1 MKLSTRDAAAYFR
14 KPDAEATGLLIFG
27 ADAMR
32 VAERRKQVL
41 TALVGPDAEAE
52 MRLSRID
59 GGDLRKEPA
68 LLLDAVKA
76 VGFFPG
82 PRAVHVEGATDGLAP
97 IFSAALSDWKPGDA
111 QIIATAGQ
119 LNAKSALRK
128 TFESHRAAYAA
139 GIYDDPPSRQEVEQ
153 MLADAGL
160 RNVSPAAADA
170 LNALSRALEPGDF
183 RQTLEKVALYKRGD
197 DTPLSAD
204 EVAES
209 APRSNEAD
217 LDDLF
222 SVVAEARKQEIAPVL
237 SRLYAQGVTPV
248 TLCIGATRFFRT
260 LHTLASDPG
269 GPSAGASRMRPP
281 LFGPRRDKLVR
292 QAERWGRRSTERAL
306 QTLIDT
312 DLQLRSAS
320 RAPQQALV
328 ERALLRI
335 ALTGPR

>member
-14 KPDAEATGLLIFG
+14 KPDPNATGLLIFG

-41 TALVGPDAEAE
+41 TALVGPDAETE
-52 MRLSRID
+52 MRLTRIN
-59 GGDLRKEPA
+59 GSDLRKEPA

-82 PRAVHVEGATDGLAP
+82 PRAVHIETAVDGLSDVIAT
-97 IFSAALSDWKPGDA
+97 ALTDWKPGDA
-111 QIIATAGQ
+111 QIIATAGA
-119 LNAKSALRK
+119 LNARSALRK
-128 TFESHRAAYAA
+128 LFESHRSTYAA

-153 MLADAGL
+153 MLSDSGL
-160 RNVSPAAADA
+160 RNIAPPAAE
-170 LNALSRALEPGDF
+170 ALSMLSRTLEPGDF
-183 RQTLEKVALYKRGD
+183 RQTLEKVALYKSGD
-197 DTPLSAD
+197 DTPLTPEDVDAC
-204 EVAES
+204 
-209 APRSNEAD
+209 APRSTEAD

-222 SVVAEARKQEIAPVL
+222 SVVAEARKEEIALVL

-260 LHTLASDPG
+260 LHALASDPG
-269 GPSAGASRMRPP
+269 GPSSGAAKLRPP
-281 LFGPRRDKLVR
+281 LFGPKRDRMVR
-292 QAERWGRRSTERAL
+292 QAELWGRRSLEKAL
-306 QTLIDT
+306 QTLTDT

-328 ERALLRI
+328 ERALLRL

>member
-14 KPDAEATGLLIFG
+14 KPDPNATGLLIFG

-41 TALVGPDAEAE
+41 TALVGPDAETE
-52 MRLSRID
+52 MRLTRIN
-59 GGDLRKEPA
+59 GSDLRKEPA

-82 PRAVHVEGATDGLAP
+82 PRAVHVESAVDGLSDVLAT
-97 IFSAALSDWKPGDA
+97 ALADWKPGDA
-111 QIIATAGQ
+111 QIIATAGA
-119 LNAKSALRK
+119 LNARSALRK
-128 TFESHRAAYAA
+128 LFESHRSTYAA

-153 MLADAGL
+153 MLSDSGL
-160 RNVSPAAADA
+160 RNIAPPAAE
-170 LNALSRALEPGDF
+170 ALSVLSRTLEPGDF
-183 RQTLEKVALYKRGD
+183 RQTLEKVALYKSGD
-197 DTPLSAD
+197 DTPLTPEDVDAC
-204 EVAES
+204 
-209 APRSNEAD
+209 APRSTEAD

-222 SVVAEARKQEIAPVL
+222 AVVAEAHKEEIALVL

-260 LHTLASDPG
+260 LHALASDPG
-269 GPSAGASRMRPP
+269 GPSSGAAKLRPP
-281 LFGPRRDKLVR
+281 LFGPKRDRMVR
-292 QAERWGRRSTERAL
+292 QAERWGRRSLEKAL
-306 QTLIDT
+306 QTLTDT

-328 ERALLRI
+328 ERALLRL

>member
-14 KPDAEATGLLIFG
+14 KPDPNATGLLIFG

-41 TALVGPDAEAE
+41 TALVGADAETE
-52 MRLSRID
+52 MRLTRIN
-59 GGDLRKEPA
+59 GSDLRKEPA

-82 PRAVHVEGATDGLAP
+82 PRAVHIETAVDGLSEVIAT
-97 IFSAALSDWKPGDA
+97 ALTDWKPGDA
-111 QIIATAGQ
+111 QIIATAGA
-119 LNAKSALRK
+119 LNARSALRK
-128 TFESHRAAYAA
+128 LFESNRSTYAA

-153 MLADAGL
+153 MLSDSGL
-160 RNVSPAAADA
+160 RNIAPPAAE
-170 LNALSRALEPGDF
+170 ALSMLSRTLEPGDF
-183 RQTLEKVALYKRGD
+183 RQTLEKVALYKSGD
-197 DTPLSAD
+197 DTPLTPEDVDAC
-204 EVAES
+204 
-209 APRSNEAD
+209 APRSTEAD

-222 SVVAEARKQEIAPVL
+222 AVVAEARKEEIALVL

-260 LHTLASDPG
+260 LHALASDPG
-269 GPSAGASRMRPP
+269 GPSSGAAKLRPP
-281 LFGPRRDKLVR
+281 LFGPKRDRMVR
-292 QAERWGRRSTERAL
+292 QAERWGRRSLEKAL
-306 QTLIDT
+306 QTLTDT

-328 ERALLRI
+328 ERALLRL

>member
-14 KPDAEATGLLIFG
+14 KPDPNATGLLIFG

-41 TALVGPDAEAE
+41 TALVGPDAETE
-52 MRLSRID
+52 MRLTRIN
-59 GGDLRKEPA
+59 GSDLRKEPA

-82 PRAVHVEGATDGLAP
+82 PRAVHIETAVDGLSDVIAT
-97 IFSAALSDWKPGDA
+97 ALTDWKPGDA
-111 QIIATAGQ
+111 QIIATAGA
-119 LNAKSALRK
+119 LNARSVLRK
-128 TFESHRAAYAA
+128 LFESHRSTYAA

-153 MLADAGL
+153 MLSDSGL
-160 RNVSPAAADA
+160 RNIAPPAAE
-170 LNALSRALEPGDF
+170 ALSVLSRTLEPGDF
-183 RQTLEKVALYKRGD
+183 RQTLEKVALYKSGD
-197 DTPLSAD
+197 DTPLTPEDVDAC
-204 EVAES
+204 
-209 APRSNEAD
+209 APRSTEAD

-222 SVVAEARKQEIAPVL
+222 AVVAEARKEEIALVL

-260 LHTLASDPG
+260 LHALASDPG
-269 GPSAGASRMRPP
+269 GPSSGAAKLRPP
-281 LFGPRRDKLVR
+281 LFGPKRDRMVR
-292 QAERWGRRSTERAL
+292 QAERWGRRSLEKAL
-306 QTLIDT
+306 QTLTDT

-328 ERALLRI
+328 ERALLRL

>member
-14 KPDAEATGLLIFG
+14 KPDPNATGLLIFG

-41 TALVGPDAEAE
+41 TALVGPDAETE
-52 MRLSRID
+52 MRLTRIN
-59 GGDLRKEPA
+59 GSDLRKEPA

-82 PRAVHVEGATDGLAP
+82 PRAVHVESAVDGLSDVIAT
-97 IFSAALSDWKPGDA
+97 ALTDWKPGDA
-111 QIIATAGQ
+111 QIIATAGA
-119 LNAKSALRK
+119 LNARSALRK
-128 TFESHRAAYAA
+128 LFESHRSTYAA

-153 MLADAGL
+153 MLSDSGL
-160 RNVSPAAADA
+160 RNIAPPAAE
-170 LNALSRALEPGDF
+170 ALSVLSRTLEPGDF
-183 RQTLEKVALYKRGD
+183 RQTLEKVALYKSGD
-197 DTPLSAD
+197 DTPLTPEDVDAC
-204 EVAES
+204 
-209 APRSNEAD
+209 APRSTEAD

-222 SVVAEARKQEIAPVL
+222 SVVAEARKEEIALVL

-260 LHTLASDPG
+260 LHALASDPG
-269 GPSAGASRMRPP
+269 GPSSGAAKLRPP
-281 LFGPRRDKLVR
+281 LFGPKRDRMVR
-292 QAERWGRRSTERAL
+292 QAERWGRRSLEKAL
-306 QTLIDT
+306 QTLTDT

-328 ERALLRI
+328 ERALLRL

>member
-14 KPDAEATGLLIFG
+14 KPDPNATGLLIFG

-41 TALVGPDAEAE
+41 TALVGPDAETE
-52 MRLSRID
+52 MRLTRIN
-59 GGDLRKEPA
+59 GSDLRKEPA

-82 PRAVHVEGATDGLAP
+82 PRAVHVESAVDGLSDVLAT
-97 IFSAALSDWKPGDA
+97 ALADWKPGDA
-111 QIIATAGQ
+111 QIIATAGA
-119 LNAKSALRK
+119 LNARSALRK
-128 TFESHRAAYAA
+128 LFESHRSTYAA

-153 MLADAGL
+153 MLSDSGL
-160 RNVSPAAADA
+160 RNIAPPAAE
-170 LNALSRALEPGDF
+170 ALSVLSRTLEPGDF
-183 RQTLEKVALYKRGD
+183 RQTLEKVALYKSGD
-197 DTPLSAD
+197 DTPLTPEDVDAC
-204 EVAES
+204 
-209 APRSNEAD
+209 APRSTEAD

-222 SVVAEARKQEIAPVL
+222 AVVAEAHKEEIALVL
-237 SRLYAQGVTPV
+237 SSLYAQGVTPV

-260 LHTLASDPG
+260 LHALASDPG
-269 GPSAGASRMRPP
+269 GPSSGAAKLRPP
-281 LFGPRRDKLVR
+281 LFGPKRDRMVR
-292 QAERWGRRSTERAL
+292 QAERWGRRSLEKAL
-306 QTLIDT
+306 QTLTDT

-328 ERALLRI
+328 ERALLRL

>member
-14 KPDAEATGLLIFG
+14 KPDPNATGLLIFG

-41 TALVGPDAEAE
+41 TALVGPDAETE
-52 MRLSRID
+52 MRLTRIN
-59 GGDLRKEPA
+59 GSDLRKEPA

-82 PRAVHVEGATDGLAP
+82 PRAVHVESAVDGLSDVIAT
-97 IFSAALSDWKPGDA
+97 ALTDWKPGDA
-111 QIIATAGQ
+111 QIIATAGA
-119 LNAKSALRK
+119 LNARSALRK
-128 TFESHRAAYAA
+128 LFESHRSTYAA

-153 MLADAGL
+153 MLSDSGL
-160 RNVSPAAADA
+160 RNIAPPAAE
-170 LNALSRALEPGDF
+170 ALSMLSRTLEPGDF
-183 RQTLEKVALYKRGD
+183 RQTLEKVALYKSGD
-197 DTPLSAD
+197 DTPLTPEDVDAC
-204 EVAES
+204 
-209 APRSNEAD
+209 APRSTEAD

-222 SVVAEARKQEIAPVL
+222 SVVAEARKEEIALVL

-260 LHTLASDPG
+260 LHALASDPG
-269 GPSAGASRMRPP
+269 GPSSGAAKLRPP
-281 LFGPRRDKLVR
+281 LFGPKRDRMVR
-292 QAERWGRRSTERAL
+292 QAERWGRRSLEKAL
-306 QTLIDT
+306 QTLTDT

-328 ERALLRI
+328 ERALLRL

>member
-14 KPDAEATGLLIFG
+14 KPDPNATGLLIFG

-41 TALVGPDAEAE
+41 TALVGPDAETE
-52 MRLSRID
+52 MRLTRIN
-59 GGDLRKEPA
+59 GSDLRKEPA

-82 PRAVHVEGATDGLAP
+82 PRAVHIETAVDGLSDVIAT
-97 IFSAALSDWKPGDA
+97 ALTDWKPGDA
-111 QIIATAGQ
+111 QIIATAGA
-119 LNAKSALRK
+119 LNARSALRK
-128 TFESHRAAYAA
+128 LFESHRSTYAA

-153 MLADAGL
+153 MLSDSGL
-160 RNVSPAAADA
+160 RNIAPPAAE
-170 LNALSRALEPGDF
+170 ALSMLSRTLEPGDF
-183 RQTLEKVALYKRGD
+183 RQTLEKVALYKSGD
-197 DTPLSAD
+197 DTPLTPEDVDAC
-204 EVAES
+204 
-209 APRSNEAD
+209 APRSTEAD

-222 SVVAEARKQEIAPVL
+222 SVVAEARKEEIALVL

-260 LHTLASDPG
+260 LHALASDPG
-269 GPSAGASRMRPP
+269 GPSSGAAKLRPP
-281 LFGPRRDKLVR
+281 LFGPKRDRMVR
-292 QAERWGRRSTERAL
+292 QAERWGRRSLEKAL
-306 QTLIDT
+306 QTLTDT

-328 ERALLRI
+328 ERALLRL

>member
-14 KPDAEATGLLIFG
+14 KPDPNATGLLIFG

-41 TALVGPDAEAE
+41 TALVGPDAETE
-52 MRLSRID
+52 MRLTRIN
-59 GGDLRKEPA
+59 GSDLRKEPA

-82 PRAVHVEGATDGLAP
+82 PRAVHIETAVDGLSDVIAT
-97 IFSAALSDWKPGDA
+97 ALTDWKPGDA
-111 QIIATAGQ
+111 QIIATAGA
-119 LNAKSALRK
+119 LNARSALRK
-128 TFESHRAAYAA
+128 LFESHRSTYAA

-153 MLADAGL
+153 MLSDSGL
-160 RNVSPAAADA
+160 RNIAPPAAE
-170 LNALSRALEPGDF
+170 ALSVLSRTLEPGDF
-183 RQTLEKVALYKRGD
+183 RQTLEKVALYKSGD
-197 DTPLSAD
+197 DTPLTPEDVDAC
-204 EVAES
+204 
-209 APRSNEAD
+209 APRSTEAD

-222 SVVAEARKQEIAPVL
+222 SVVAEARKEEIALVL

-260 LHTLASDPG
+260 LHALASDPG
-269 GPSAGASRMRPP
+269 GPSSGAAKLRPP
-281 LFGPRRDKLVR
+281 LFGPKRDRMVR
-292 QAERWGRRSTERAL
+292 QAELWGRRSLEKAL
-306 QTLIDT
+306 QTLTDT

-328 ERALLRI
+328 ERALLRL